1 MISAS
6 FYNPYEDKN
15 LVKFLTTYLN
25 KNPCCDKKI
34 CRHPK
39 KQSNSFLFDSKRK
52 SIQYLKEQFYAR
64 LNNNLK
70 KYWVVEEKFWVLLV
84 EKNKPT
90 PAVWHNHHQEKYKNM
105 LQISGI
111 TYITS
116 TNLDVTDS
124 VNVFM
129 ARFNS
134 GSGGFILF
142 QNGGNIASGTI
153 TSSST
158 YSMQSGMMA
167 LGRWSLGNINSG
179 AVADSAFDGQFY
191 EIIVYNRAI
200 SDAELVTANTA
211 LLAKYN

>member
-111 TYITS
+111 TYITETQLGTEFDTELYNVRIKPKANCWFYWDS
-116 TNLDVTDS
+116 SILHRPMLGKQDTDRY
-124 VNVFM
+124 V
-129 ARFNS
+129 
-134 GSGGFILF
+134 
-142 QNGGNIASGTI
+142 IAAQVVLKT
-153 TSSST
+153 
-158 YSMQSGMMA
+158 
-167 LGRWSLGNINSG
+167 
-179 AVADSAFDGQFY
+179 
-191 EIIVYNRAI
+191 
-200 SDAELVTANTA
+200 
-211 LLAKYN
+211 